1 MKKNIFIYLFSFVAL
16 ILVFQIVNSNKI
28 MMDQQSRLEKKQNQL
43 KALKDSLKVEKRR
56 FFENVYFS
64 LDTNEEALVYFDDL
78 DFPVTSA
85 LIKDAIYDT
94 NLLGEDKSLVP
105 YAQMGG
111 KFLINKIKVLNHKW
125 VIADFSD
132 GTFWGE
138 LLIKY
143 QVAADGVLTFT
154 VVEHFL
160 YATN

>member
-1 MKKNIFIYLFSFVAL
+1 
-16 ILVFQIVNSNKI
+16 
-28 MMDQQSRLEKKQNQL
+28 MDQQSRLEKKQSQL

-78 DFPVTSA
+78 DFPVTSM
-85 LIKDAIYDT
+85 LLKDAIYDI

-111 KFLINKIKVLNHKW
+111 KFLVNKIKVLNHKW
-125 VIADFSD
+125 IIADFSD

-160 YATN
+160 YPTN

>member
-1 MKKNIFIYLFSFVAL
+1 
-16 ILVFQIVNSNKI
+16 
-28 MMDQQSRLEKKQNQL
+28 MDQQSRIEKKQSQL
-43 KALKDSLKVEKRR
+43 KDLKDSLKVEKRR

-143 QVAADGVLTFT
+143 QVAADGFLTFT

-160 YATN
+160 YSTN

>member
-28 MMDQQSRLEKKQNQL
+28 MIDQQSRLEKKQNQL

-143 QVAADGVLTFT
+143 QVAADSVLTFT